1 MAHLSIFATLQGSG
15 SANRLRQLRCVG
27 GLPGRVRG
35 SGEVEVGGEVW
46 AQIEGGGMGEE
57 REGEEGVGGAQEK
70 GEGER
75 SRGGEVKEDVMKEL
89 RVGEG
94 NAGLGG
100 DAS

>member
-1 MAHLSIFATLQGSG
+1 
-15 SANRLRQLRCVG
+15 
-27 GLPGRVRG
+27 
-35 SGEVEVGGEVW
+35 
-46 AQIEGGGMGEE
+46 MGEE

-94 NAGLGG
+94 NAGLRRRRQLT
-100 DAS
+100 AVQI

>member
-1 MAHLSIFATLQGSG
+1 
-15 SANRLRQLRCVG
+15 
-27 GLPGRVRG
+27 
-35 SGEVEVGGEVW
+35 
-46 AQIEGGGMGEE
+46 MGEE